1 MLIGYPFIVIMF
13 ILYNAGYTFVKNK
26 CEKRKDNT
34 LLRNS
39 VHFFPGV
46 LTIKKFPQK
55 KFWFPYR
62 KLRFPQKKLKF
73 PYRKLFP

>member
-1 MLIGYPFIVIMF
+1 MLIGYPFIVFMF

-26 CEKRKDNT
+26 CEKRKNNT

-39 VHFFPGV
+39 VHFFLEI

-55 KFWFPYR
+55 K
-62 KLRFPQKKLKF
+62 L
-73 PYRKLFP
+73 

>member
-1 MLIGYPFIVIMF
+1 MLIAYPFIVFMF

-26 CEKRKDNT
+26 CEKRKNNT

-39 VHFFPGV
+39 VHFFLEI

-55 KFWFPYR
+55 KLWFQYR

>member
-1 MLIGYPFIVIMF
+1 MFIGYPFIVIMF

-26 CEKRKDNT
+26 CEKRKNNT

-39 VHFFPGV
+39 VHFFLGI
-46 LTIKKFPQK
+46 LTIKK
-55 KFWFPYR
+55 
-62 KLRFPQKKLKF
+62 FPQKKLKF

>member
-26 CEKRKDNT
+26 CEKRKNNT

-39 VHFFPGV
+39 VHFFLEI

-55 KFWFPYR
+55 K
-62 KLRFPQKKLKF
+62 L
-73 PYRKLFP
+73 

>member
-26 CEKRKDNT
+26 CEKRKNNT

-39 VHFFPGV
+39 VHFFLGI

-55 KFWFPYR
+55 KLW
-62 KLRFPQKKLKF
+62 FPQKKLKF

>member
-1 MLIGYPFIVIMF
+1 MLMVFLFIIVVFF
-13 ILYNAGYTFVKNK
+13 IYNAACAFVKNK
-26 CEKRKDNT
+26 CEKRKNNT

-39 VHFFPGV
+39 VHRFPEI
-46 LTIKKFPQK
+46 LNIEKFPQEK
-55 KFWFPYR
+55 LWFPYR

>member
-13 ILYNAGYTFVKNK
+13 ILYNAGYTFVKNN
-26 CEKRKDNT
+26 CEKRKNNT
-34 LLRNS
+34 PLRNS
-39 VHFFPGV
+39 VHFFLGI

-55 KFWFPYR
+55 KLW
-62 KLRFPQKKLKF
+62 FPQKKLKF